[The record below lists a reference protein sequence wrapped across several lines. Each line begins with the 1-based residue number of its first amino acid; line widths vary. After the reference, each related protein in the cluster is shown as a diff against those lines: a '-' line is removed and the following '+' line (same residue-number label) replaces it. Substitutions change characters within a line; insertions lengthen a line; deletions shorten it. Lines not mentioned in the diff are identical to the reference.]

1 MIEKSEQEIMKNW
14 PSNKQP
20 VVTICCAAFNHGPYI
35 GEAIDSFL
43 RQETDFPF
51 EIIIR
56 DDCSTDETISVINA
70 YAEKYPNL
78 IKSIIETENQF
89 TKGIKAMQAMVKKGS
104 GDFLALC
111 EGDDYWTDI
120 KKLQVQIDLM
130 RAHPECYLSFHPA
143 DELIDGKIT
152 GKIWGYHG
160 DKNKVFTDVE
170 MIRGI
175 GNVFCPTASM
185 ILNRKVMDPFPGF
198 YNKAPVG
205 DNFMQ
210 FLGSLNGGGL
220 YIAKKMS
227 IYRRGNPGS
236 WSTRMKEKDSE
247 SVKSLIDNRE
257 KHIFRYIKSLG
268 EMAEYIDQKYRDEIN
283 RKIVGSLLS
292 LSLIYLNNN
301 MYKNYREMIE
311 RSYEVQKN
319 ISKLHI
325 TMYYL
330 RHTPLLA
337 RTLIKLRDN
346 LR

>member
-1 MIEKSEQEIMKNW
+1 MIEKSEQEIMKKW
-14 PSNKQP
+14 LPNKQP
-20 VVTICCAAFNHGPYI
+20 VVTVCCAAFNHGPYI

-43 RQETDFPF
+43 MQETDFPF
-51 EIIIR
+51 EVIIR
-56 DDCSTDETISVINA
+56 DDCSTDETIAIIKA
-70 YAEKYPNL
+70 YAKKYPNI
-78 IKSIIETENQF
+78 IKPIIETENQYV
-89 TKGIKAMQAMVKKGS
+89 KGIKAMQAMVKKGV

-111 EGDDYWTDI
+111 EGDDYWTDP
-120 KKLQVQIDLM
+120 KKLQMQIDLM

-152 GKIWGYHG
+152 GKIWGHHG
-160 DKNKVFTDVE
+160 DKNKVFTDIE
-170 MIRGI
+170 MIRGV

-185 ILNRKVMDPFPGF
+185 ILNRKVMDPLPDF

-210 FLGSLNGGGL
+210 FLGSLNGGAL

-236 WSTRMKEKDSE
+236 WSTRMKKKDSE
-247 SVKSLIDNRE
+247 SVKSLIENRE
-257 KHIFRYIKSLG
+257 KHVFSYIKSLG
-268 EMAEYIDQKYRDEIN
+268 EMAEYIDQKYRDEID

-292 LSLIYLNNN
+292 LSIIYLNHK
-301 MYKNYREMIE
+301 MHKDFKGMIE

-319 ISKLHI
+319 ISILHVG
-325 TMYYL
+325 MYYL
-330 RHTPLLA
+330 RYTPLFA
-337 RTLIKLRDN
+337 RTLIKIRDN